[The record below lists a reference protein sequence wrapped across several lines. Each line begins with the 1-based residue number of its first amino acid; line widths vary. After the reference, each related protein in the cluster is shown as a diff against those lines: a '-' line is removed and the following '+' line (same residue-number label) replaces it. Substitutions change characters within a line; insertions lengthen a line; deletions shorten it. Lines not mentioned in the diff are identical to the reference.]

1 MNPRT
6 ARERN
11 ATLVTIACPGRV
23 RKRRATESR
32 VRFGY
37 TIGECLVAIAMLL
50 PIAALVT
57 KIGIQTEN
65 LSRESNRVQV
75 AHRDL
80 INARETIGTWDF
92 DSISQSNIEA
102 IPIPEY
108 NAFQEFAR
116 SWKAVV
122 VDETEPM
129 IMKRITLS
137 LQFAR
142 ANSDN
147 ASEVGPLTFWVP
159 KP

>member
-1 MNPRT
+1 MDSRT
-6 ARERN
+6 AHERN
-11 ATLVTIACPGRV
+11 ATFVTIAYPGRV
-23 RKRRATESR
+23 RKRRATELR

-50 PIAALVT
+50 PIATLVT

-75 AHRDL
+75 AHREL
-80 INARETIGTWDF
+80 INARESIGTWDF
-92 DSISQSNIEA
+92 DSISLSNIEA
-102 IPIPEY
+102 IPIPDH

-129 IMKRITLS
+129 IMKRVTLS
-137 LQFAR
+137 LQFAQ

-147 ASEVGPLTFWVP
+147 VSEVGPLTFWVP

>member
-1 MNPRT
+1 MNSRT
-6 ARERN
+6 AHERN
-11 ATLVTIACPGRV
+11 ATFVTMACPVRV

-37 TIGECLVAIAMLL
+37 TVGECLVAIAMLL
-50 PIAALVT
+50 GIAALVT
-57 KIGIQTEN
+57 KIGIQTET
-65 LSRESNRVQV
+65 LSRESTRVQV

-80 INARETIGTWDF
+80 INARESISTWDF
-92 DSISQSNIEA
+92 DSISQSSIEA

-129 IMKRITLS
+129 MMKRITLS

-142 ANSDN
+142 DNSDN
-147 ASEVGPLTFWVP
+147 VSEVGPLTFWVP